1 MTRKFEL
8 DVYGENGRI
17 LPKTAHSFTIDL
29 PLAFDQ
35 LSSINISS
43 YLPDAA
49 AKLSRSGRSLIV
61 VPDPIGRVTMQT
73 AEFDIRVAGEK
84 LKAEIFLLQ
93 RASGMQSEFSFKVKD
108 GLLDRDVLLVAQQLV
123 IEMSRMSTIA
133 LFAGDQSPPKC

>member
-1 MTRKFEL
+1 
-8 DVYGENGRI
+8 
-17 LPKTAHSFTIDL
+17 LPKTANSFTIDL

-49 AKLSRSGRSLIV
+49 AKLSRSGRSIIV

-108 GLLDRDVLLVAQQLV
+108 GLVDREVLLVAQQLV